1 MPASPGGVEIT
12 DPHTS
17 DSQETMETCIGCYA
31 KDEIQS

>member
-1 MPASPGGVEIT
+1 MPASPDGVEIT

-17 DSQETMETCIGCYA
+17 DSQETTETCIGWDA